1 MDMFD
6 HILSSRIKAMREY
19 DLIIIGGGASGL
31 LLAINGKKDG
41 IKNILLVEKDPIL
54 GGALNSADYNIS
66 EKGNLTGIEY
76 KESLLKEFNEL
87 NIDVKLNTMVLKIED
102 SNEILCTSSEYG
114 VEKIKGKNII
124 IANGG
129 KEKSRNAVQI
139 PGDRTA
145 GVLTVGMAKKIFGIK
160 NMVPGKN
167 IFIVGDSTL
176 YMIQEDLK
184 KHNIKVSGVITDKNK
199 NEVFDLSENLY
210 PGYEIISI
218 HGEGRVSSVTIKNGD
233 EKKNIKCDTVI
244 FAYPMISDGLVALR
258 SGLKLNP
265 NTTGP
270 AVDENLETSSKNI
283 YACGNAIYIHKSIE
297 EIEDECKKLIKT
309 IS

>member
-1 MDMFD
+1 
-6 HILSSRIKAMREY
+6 MREY

-31 LLAINGKKDG
+31 LSAINGKKDG

-54 GGALNSADYNIS
+54 CGALNSADYNIS

-102 SNEILCTSSEYG
+102 SNEILCTSSECG

-167 IFIVGDSTL
+167 IFIVGDTTL

-184 KHNIKVSGVITDKNK
+184 KHNIKVSGIITDKNK

-210 PGYEIISI
+210 PGYEIVSI
-218 HGEGRVSSVTIKNGD
+218 HGEGRVSSVTIKNDD

>member
-1 MDMFD
+1 
-6 HILSSRIKAMREY
+6 MREY

-31 LLAINGKKDG
+31 LSAINGKKDG

-66 EKGNLTGIEY
+66 EKDNLTGIEY

-184 KHNIKVSGVITDKNK
+184 KHNIKVSGIITDKNK

-265 NTTGP
+265 STTGP

>member
-1 MDMFD
+1 
-6 HILSSRIKAMREY
+6 MREY
-19 DLIIIGGGASGL
+19 DLIIIGGGAAGL
-31 LLAINGKKDG
+31 LSAINGKKDG

-76 KESLLKEFNEL
+76 KENLLKEFNEL

-102 SNEILCTSSEYG
+102 SNEILCTSSECG
-114 VEKIKGKNII
+114 VEKVKGKNII

-184 KHNIKVSGVITDKNK
+184 KHNIKVSGIITDKNK

-218 HGEGRVSSVTIKNGD
+218 HGEGRLSSVTIKNGD

>member
-1 MDMFD
+1 
-6 HILSSRIKAMREY
+6 MREY

-31 LLAINGKKDG
+31 LSAINGKKDG

-54 GGALNSADYNIS
+54 GGTLNSADYNIS

-102 SNEILCTSSEYG
+102 SNEILCTSSECG

-184 KHNIKVSGVITDKNK
+184 KHNIKVSGIITDKNK

-210 PGYEIISI
+210 SGYEIISI
-218 HGEGRVSSVTIKNGD
+218 HGEGRVSSVIIKNGE
-233 EKKNIKCDTVI
+233 EKKDIKCDTVI

-265 NTTGP
+265 STTGP

>member
-1 MDMFD
+1 
-6 HILSSRIKAMREY
+6 MREY

-124 IANGG
+124 ITNGG

-184 KHNIKVSGVITDKNK
+184 KHNIKVSGIITDKNK

-218 HGEGRVSSVTIKNGD
+218 HGEGRLSSVTIKNGD

>member
-1 MDMFD
+1 
-6 HILSSRIKAMREY
+6 MREY

-31 LLAINGKKDG
+31 LSAINGKKDG

-184 KHNIKVSGVITDKNK
+184 KHNIKVSGIITDKNK

-210 PGYEIISI
+210 SGYEIIAI

-233 EKKNIKCDTVI
+233 EKKDIKCDTVI

-265 NTTGP
+265 STTGP

>member
-1 MDMFD
+1 
-6 HILSSRIKAMREY
+6 MREY
-19 DLIIIGGGASGL
+19 DLIIIGGGAAGL
-31 LLAINGKKDG
+31 LSAINGKKDG

-102 SNEILCTSSEYG
+102 SNEILCTSSECG

-167 IFIVGDSTL
+167 IFIVGDNTL

-184 KHNIKVSGVITDKNK
+184 KHNIKVSGIITDKNK

-210 PGYEIISI
+210 SGYEIISI

-233 EKKNIKCDTVI
+233 EKKDIKCETVI

-265 NTTGP
+265 STTGP

>member
-1 MDMFD
+1 
-6 HILSSRIKAMREY
+6 MREY
-19 DLIIIGGGASGL
+19 DLIIIGGGAAGL
-31 LLAINGKKDG
+31 LSAINGKKEG

-66 EKGNLTGIEY
+66 EKGNLTGREY

-102 SNEILCTSSEYG
+102 SNEILCTSSECG

-184 KHNIKVSGVITDKNK
+184 KHNIKVSGIITAKNK

-210 PGYEIISI
+210 SGYEIIAI

-233 EKKNIKCDTVI
+233 EKKNVKCDTVI

-265 NTTGP
+265 STTGP

>member
-1 MDMFD
+1 
-6 HILSSRIKAMREY
+6 MREY

-31 LLAINGKKDG
+31 LSAINGKKDG

-160 NMVPGKN
+160 NMIPGKN

-184 KHNIKVSGVITDKNK
+184 KHNIKVSGIITDKNK

-210 PGYEIISI
+210 PGYEIVSI

>member
-1 MDMFD
+1 
-6 HILSSRIKAMREY
+6 MREY

-102 SNEILCTSSEYG
+102 SNEILCTSSECG

-184 KHNIKVSGVITDKNK
+184 KHNIKVSGIITDKNK

-265 NTTGP
+265 STTGP
-270 AVDENLETSSKNI
+270 AVDENLETSNKNI

>member
-1 MDMFD
+1 
-6 HILSSRIKAMREY
+6 MREY
-19 DLIIIGGGASGL
+19 DLIIIGGGAAGL
-31 LLAINGKKDG
+31 LSAINGKKDG

-102 SNEILCTSSEYG
+102 SNEILCTSSECG

-184 KHNIKVSGVITDKNK
+184 KHNIKVSGIITDKNK

-210 PGYEIISI
+210 PGYEIVSI

-244 FAYPMISDGLVALR
+244 FAYPMILDGLVALR

-265 NTTGP
+265 STTGP

>member
-1 MDMFD
+1 
-6 HILSSRIKAMREY
+6 MREY
-19 DLIIIGGGASGL
+19 DLIIIGGGAAGL
-31 LLAINGKKDG
+31 LSAINGKKDG

-102 SNEILCTSSEYG
+102 SNEILCTSSECG

-184 KHNIKVSGVITDKNK
+184 KHNIKVSGIITDKNK

-210 PGYEIISI
+210 SGYEIISI
-218 HGEGRVSSVTIKNGD
+218 HGEGRVSSVIIKNGE
-233 EKKNIKCDTVI
+233 EKKYIKCDTVI

-265 NTTGP
+265 STTGP

>member
-1 MDMFD
+1 
-6 HILSSRIKAMREY
+6 MREY

-31 LLAINGKKDG
+31 LSAINGKKDG

-184 KHNIKVSGVITDKNK
+184 KHNIKVSGIITDKNK

-210 PGYEIISI
+210 PGYEIVSI

-265 NTTGP
+265 STTGP

-297 EIEDECKKLIKT
+297 EIEDECKKLIST

>member
-1 MDMFD
+1 
-6 HILSSRIKAMREY
+6 MREY

-31 LLAINGKKDG
+31 LSAINGKKDG

-184 KHNIKVSGVITDKNK
+184 KHNIKVSGIITDKNK
-199 NEVFDLSENLY
+199 NEIFDLSENLY
-210 PGYEIISI
+210 PGYEIVSI

>member
-1 MDMFD
+1 
-6 HILSSRIKAMREY
+6 MREY
-19 DLIIIGGGASGL
+19 DLIIIGGGAAGL
-31 LLAINGKKDG
+31 LSAINGKKDG

-184 KHNIKVSGVITDKNK
+184 KHNIKVSGIITDKNK

-210 PGYEIISI
+210 PGYEIVSI

-265 NTTGP
+265 STTGP

>member
-1 MDMFD
+1 
-6 HILSSRIKAMREY
+6 MREY

-31 LLAINGKKDG
+31 LSAINGKKDG

-139 PGDRTA
+139 PGGRTA

-184 KHNIKVSGVITDKNK
+184 KHNIKVSGIITDKNK

-265 NTTGP
+265 STTGP
-270 AVDENLETSSKNI
+270 AIDENLETSSKNI

>member
-1 MDMFD
+1 
-6 HILSSRIKAMREY
+6 MREY

-76 KESLLKEFNEL
+76 KENLLKEFNEL

-102 SNEILCTSSEYG
+102 SNEILCTSSECG

-184 KHNIKVSGVITDKNK
+184 KHNIKVSGIITDKNK

-265 NTTGP
+265 STTGP
-270 AVDENLETSSKNI
+270 AVDENLETSNKNI

>member
-1 MDMFD
+1 
-6 HILSSRIKAMREY
+6 MREY

-31 LLAINGKKDG
+31 LSAINGKKDG
-41 IKNILLVEKDPIL
+41 IKNILLVEKDPVL

-102 SNEILCTSSEYG
+102 SNEILCTSSECG

-184 KHNIKVSGVITDKNK
+184 KHNIKVSGIITDKNK

-210 PGYEIISI
+210 PGYEIVSI

>member
-1 MDMFD
+1 
-6 HILSSRIKAMREY
+6 MREY
-19 DLIIIGGGASGL
+19 DLIIIGGGAAGL
-31 LLAINGKKDG
+31 LSAINGKKDG

-66 EKGNLTGIEY
+66 EKCNLTGIEY

-102 SNEILCTSSEYG
+102 SNEILCTSSECG

-145 GVLTVGMAKKIFGIK
+145 GVLTVGMAKKIFEIK

-184 KHNIKVSGVITDKNK
+184 KHNIKISGIITDKNK

-210 PGYEIISI
+210 SGYEIISI
-218 HGEGRVSSVTIKNGD
+218 HGEGRVSSVTIKNGE
-233 EKKNIKCDTVI
+233 EKKDIKCDTVI

-265 NTTGP
+265 STTGP

>member
-1 MDMFD
+1 
-6 HILSSRIKAMREY
+6 MREY

-31 LLAINGKKDG
+31 LSAINGKKDG
-41 IKNILLVEKDPIL
+41 IKNILLVEKDPVL

-87 NIDVKLNTMVLKIED
+87 NVDVKLNTMVLKIED
-102 SNEILCTSSEYG
+102 SNEILCTSSECG

-160 NMVPGKN
+160 NMIPGKN
-167 IFIVGDSTL
+167 IFIVGDTTL

-184 KHNIKVSGVITDKNK
+184 KHNIKVSGIITDKNK

-210 PGYEIISI
+210 SGYEIVSI

-233 EKKNIKCDTVI
+233 EKKKIKCDTVI

-297 EIEDECKKLIKT
+297 EIEDECKKLIST

>member
-1 MDMFD
+1 
-6 HILSSRIKAMREY
+6 MREY

-31 LLAINGKKDG
+31 LSAINGKKDG

-76 KESLLKEFNEL
+76 KESLLKEFNKL

-184 KHNIKVSGVITDKNK
+184 KHNIKVSGIITDKNK

-210 PGYEIISI
+210 PGYEIVSI

-233 EKKNIKCDTVI
+233 ENKNIKCDTVI

-265 NTTGP
+265 STTGP

>member
-1 MDMFD
+1 
-6 HILSSRIKAMREY
+6 MREY

-265 NTTGP
+265 STTGP

>member
-1 MDMFD
+1 
-6 HILSSRIKAMREY
+6 MREY

-31 LLAINGKKDG
+31 LSAINGKKDG

-184 KHNIKVSGVITDKNK
+184 KHNIKVSGIITDKNK

-210 PGYEIISI
+210 SGYEIISI

-258 SGLKLNP
+258 SGLKLNSS
-265 NTTGP
+265 TTGP

-283 YACGNAIYIHKSIE
+283 YACGNVIYIHKSIE

>member
-1 MDMFD
+1 
-6 HILSSRIKAMREY
+6 MREY
-19 DLIIIGGGASGL
+19 DLIIIGGGAAGL
-31 LLAINGKKDG
+31 LSAINGKKDG

-102 SNEILCTSSEYG
+102 SNEILCTSSECG

-145 GVLTVGMAKKIFGIK
+145 GVLTVGMAKKIFVIK

-184 KHNIKVSGVITDKNK
+184 KHNIKVSGIITDKNK

-210 PGYEIISI
+210 PGYEIVSI

-265 NTTGP
+265 STTGP

>member
-1 MDMFD
+1 
-6 HILSSRIKAMREY
+6 MREY
-19 DLIIIGGGASGL
+19 DLIIIGGGAAGL
-31 LLAINGKKDG
+31 LSAINGKKDG

-76 KESLLKEFNEL
+76 KESLLKEFNDL

-102 SNEILCTSSEYG
+102 SNEILCTSSECG

-167 IFIVGDSTL
+167 IFIVGDNTL

-184 KHNIKVSGVITDKNK
+184 KHNIKVSGIITDKNK

-210 PGYEIISI
+210 SGYEIISI

-233 EKKNIKCDTVI
+233 EKKDIKCDTVI

-265 NTTGP
+265 STTGP

>member
-1 MDMFD
+1 M
-6 HILSSRIKAMREY
+6 SSRIKAMREY

-102 SNEILCTSSEYG
+102 SNEILCTSSECG

-184 KHNIKVSGVITDKNK
+184 KHNIKVSGIITDKNK

-210 PGYEIISI
+210 SGYEIIAI

-244 FAYPMISDGLVALR
+244 FSYPMISDGLVALR

-270 AVDENLETSSKNI
+270 AVDENLETSSENI

>member
-1 MDMFD
+1 
-6 HILSSRIKAMREY
+6 MREY

-31 LLAINGKKDG
+31 LSAINGKKDG
-41 IKNILLVEKDPIL
+41 IKNILLVEKDPVL

-160 NMVPGKN
+160 NMIPGKN

-184 KHNIKVSGVITDKNK
+184 KHNIKVSGITTDKNK

-210 PGYEIISI
+210 SGYEIIAI

-244 FAYPMISDGLVALR
+244 FAYPMVSDGLVALR

-270 AVDENLETSSKNI
+270 AVDENLEISSKNI

-297 EIEDECKKLIKT
+297 EIEDECKKLISN

>member
-1 MDMFD
+1 
-6 HILSSRIKAMREY
+6 MREY

-184 KHNIKVSGVITDKNK
+184 KHNIKVSGIITDKNK

-210 PGYEIISI
+210 PGYEIVSI

>member
-1 MDMFD
+1 
-6 HILSSRIKAMREY
+6 MREY

-124 IANGG
+124 ITNGG

-184 KHNIKVSGVITDKNK
+184 KHNIKVSGIITDKNK

-218 HGEGRVSSVTIKNGD
+218 HGEGRVSSVTIKNDD

-265 NTTGP
+265 STTGP

>member
-1 MDMFD
+1 
-6 HILSSRIKAMREY
+6 MREY

-31 LLAINGKKDG
+31 LSAINGKKDG
-41 IKNILLVEKDPIL
+41 IKNILLVEKDPVL
-54 GGALNSADYNIS
+54 GGALNSADYNIR

-87 NIDVKLNTMVLKIED
+87 NVDVKLNTMVLKIED
-102 SNEILCTSSEYG
+102 SNEILCTSSECG

-160 NMVPGKN
+160 NMIPGKN

-184 KHNIKVSGVITDKNK
+184 KHNIKVSGIITDKNK

-210 PGYEIISI
+210 SGYEIIAI

-297 EIEDECKKLIKT
+297 EIEDECKKLIST

>member
-1 MDMFD
+1 
-6 HILSSRIKAMREY
+6 MREY

-31 LLAINGKKDG
+31 LSAINGKKDG

-76 KESLLKEFNEL
+76 KESLLKEFNKL

-184 KHNIKVSGVITDKNK
+184 KHNIKVSGIITDKNK

-210 PGYEIISI
+210 SGYEIVSI

-265 NTTGP
+265 STTGP

>member
-1 MDMFD
+1 
-6 HILSSRIKAMREY
+6 MREY
-19 DLIIIGGGASGL
+19 DLIIIGGGAEGL
-31 LLAINGKKDG
+31 LSAINGKKDG

-54 GGALNSADYNIS
+54 GGALNSAEYNIS

-87 NIDVKLNTMVLKIED
+87 NIDLKLNTMVLKIED
-102 SNEILCTSSEYG
+102 SNEILCTSSECG

-167 IFIVGDSTL
+167 VFIVGDSTL

-184 KHNIKVSGVITDKNK
+184 KHNIKVSGIITDKNK

-210 PGYEIISI
+210 SGYEIISI
-218 HGEGRVSSVTIKNGD
+218 HGEGRLSSVTIKNGD
-233 EKKNIKCDTVI
+233 EKKDIKCDTVI

-265 NTTGP
+265 STTGP

>member
-1 MDMFD
+1 
-6 HILSSRIKAMREY
+6 MREY
-19 DLIIIGGGASGL
+19 DLIIIGGGAAGL
-31 LLAINGKKDG
+31 LSAINGKKDG

-76 KESLLKEFNEL
+76 KESLLKEFDEL

-102 SNEILCTSSEYG
+102 SNEILCTSSECG

-184 KHNIKVSGVITDKNK
+184 KHNIKVSGIITDKNK

-210 PGYEIISI
+210 PGYEIVSI

-265 NTTGP
+265 STTGP

-297 EIEDECKKLIKT
+297 EIGDECKKLIKT

>member
-1 MDMFD
+1 
-6 HILSSRIKAMREY
+6 MREY
-19 DLIIIGGGASGL
+19 DLIIIGGGAAGL
-31 LLAINGKKDG
+31 LSAINGKKDG

-102 SNEILCTSSEYG
+102 SNEILCTSSECG

-167 IFIVGDSTL
+167 IFIVGDNTL

-184 KHNIKVSGVITDKNK
+184 KHNIKVSGIITNKNK

-210 PGYEIISI
+210 SGYEIISI

-265 NTTGP
+265 STTGP

-297 EIEDECKKLIKT
+297 EIEDECKKLIQT

>member
-1 MDMFD
+1 
-6 HILSSRIKAMREY
+6 MREY

-76 KESLLKEFNEL
+76 KENLLKEFNEL

-102 SNEILCTSSEYG
+102 SNEILCTSSECG

-184 KHNIKVSGVITDKNK
+184 KHNIKVSGIITDKNK

-265 NTTGP
+265 STTGP
-270 AVDENLETSSKNI
+270 AVDENLETSNKNI

-297 EIEDECKKLIKT
+297 EIEDECKKLIST

>member
-1 MDMFD
+1 
-6 HILSSRIKAMREY
+6 MREY

-160 NMVPGKN
+160 NMIPGKN

-184 KHNIKVSGVITDKNK
+184 KHNIKVSGIITDKNK

-210 PGYEIISI
+210 SGYEIIAI

-244 FAYPMISDGLVALR
+244 FSYPMISDGLVALR

-270 AVDENLETSSKNI
+270 AVDKNLETSSKNI

>member
-1 MDMFD
+1 
-6 HILSSRIKAMREY
+6 MREY

-31 LLAINGKKDG
+31 LSAISGKKDG
-41 IKNILLVEKDPIL
+41 IKNILLVEKDPVL

-76 KESLLKEFNEL
+76 KESLLKEFNKL

-139 PGDRTA
+139 LGDRTA

-160 NMVPGKN
+160 NMIPGKN

-184 KHNIKVSGVITDKNK
+184 KHNIKVSGIITDKNK

-210 PGYEIISI
+210 SGYEIIAI

-297 EIEDECKKLIKT
+297 EIEDECKKLIST